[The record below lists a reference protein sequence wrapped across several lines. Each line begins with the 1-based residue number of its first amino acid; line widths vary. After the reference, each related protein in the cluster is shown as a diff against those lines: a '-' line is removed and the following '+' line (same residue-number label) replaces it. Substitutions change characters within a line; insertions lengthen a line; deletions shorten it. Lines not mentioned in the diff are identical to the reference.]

1 MKINRFGF
9 ASVTYMENI
18 VDLNKKFR
26 ENLISI
32 FRGDFFRN
40 NLEGDFF
47 SDKFRGSRTLFG
59 EIIRVEL
66 FSRTI

>member
-1 MKINRFGF
+1 MKIHRFGF

-47 SDKFRGSRTLFG
+47 RTNLG
-59 EIIRVEL
+59 GVGL
-66 FSRTI
+66 YLGK